1 MLINRTTNGVAYQQ
15 DCQQRHLQTAGDKC
29 RSTITVILQI
39 DRIYVRESAVLFS
52 NRKSKWLLICYGLNK
67 YADFFQ
73 KPPIF
78 LIKVSETS
86 QTTGG
91 VSDPR
96 ELSVM
101 FTSHGGRNPKGGL
114 SMLR

>member
-1 MLINRTTNGVAYQQ
+1 
-15 DCQQRHLQTAGDKC
+15 
-29 RSTITVILQI
+29 
-39 DRIYVRESAVLFS
+39 
-52 NRKSKWLLICYGLNK
+52 LICYGLNK

-91 VSDPR
+91 VSA
-96 ELSVM
+96 V
-101 FTSHGGRNPKGGL
+101 
-114 SMLR
+114 